1 MKKILITGSA
11 GFIGYHTSL
20 FFLKK
25 NYHVIGLDNIN
36 SYYDVNLKKN
46 RINILKKYKKFFFHK
61 VDLKNRKELNEI
73 FKNNNIQ
80 IVINLAAQAGV
91 RNSIKKPKLYLQSNI
106 IGFFN
111 LIELVREYKIK
122 KFIFAST
129 SSVYGNQSVNKFEEN
144 LNTDN
149 PIQFYAATK
158 KSNEVIA
165 YSYAHLFNIQTI
177 GLRFFTVYGP
187 YGRPDMALFKFT
199 KNILED
205 KPIQVHNYGN
215 HYRDFT
221 YIDDIV
227 KGIYLSATKKI
238 KTKESYFRIYNL
250 GRGQSVSL
258 KKFISHIEKLLSKKA
273 IKNLLPMQK
282 GDTFKTYSDISLA
295 KKHLNYNPKTD
306 YKSGI
311 KKFINWYLKFYK

>member
-1 MKKILITGSA
+1 
-11 GFIGYHTSL
+11 
-20 FFLKK
+20 
-25 NYHVIGLDNIN
+25 
-36 SYYDVNLKKN
+36 
-46 RINILKKYKKFFFHK
+46 
-61 VDLKNRKELNEI
+61 
-73 FKNNNIQ
+73 
-80 IVINLAAQAGV
+80 
-91 RNSIKKPKLYLQSNI
+91 
-106 IGFFN
+106 
-111 LIELVREYKIK
+111 
-122 KFIFAST
+122 
-129 SSVYGNQSVNKFEEN
+129 
-144 LNTDN
+144 
-149 PIQFYAATK
+149 
-158 KSNEVIA
+158 
-165 YSYAHLFNIQTI
+165 
-177 GLRFFTVYGP
+177 
-187 YGRPDMALFKFT
+187 MALFKFT

-227 KGIYLSATKKI
+227 NGIYLSATKKI